1 MKAVLDTNVVVS
13 GVIKRE
19 GPPGQILRALLEEGR
34 FTGVTSLEILAEI
47 REVLS
52 REKIRKY
59 HGWTDEQIDSFV
71 AFLYAQSVVT
81 EGKLAVDLITKDPRD
96 NEFLACAREGNA
108 EYLVTGDDHLLEL
121 GVYGGTRILSPATF
135 LVLLQAA

>member
-13 GVIKRE
+13 GVIKSE
-19 GPPGQILRALLEEGR
+19 GPPGQILRAFLEEGR
-34 FTGVTSLEILAEI
+34 FTSVTSLEILAEI
-47 REVLS
+47 REALS

-71 AFLYAQSVVT
+71 AFLYAQSVAT
-81 EGKLAVDLITKDPRD
+81 EGKFAVDLITKDPRD
-96 NEFLACAREGNA
+96 NKFLACAWEGNA
-108 EYLVTGDDHLLEL
+108 EHLVTGDDHLLEL
-121 GVYGGTRILSPATF
+121 GVYGGTRILSPAAF

>member
-19 GPPGQILRALLEEGR
+19 GPPGQILGALLEEGR

-71 AFLYAQSVVT
+71 AFFYDQSVVT
-81 EGKLAVDLITKDPRD
+81 EGKLAVDIITKDPRD
-96 NEFLACAREGNA
+96 NKFLACAREGNA
-108 EYLVTGDDHLLEL
+108 EYLVTGNDHLLEL
-121 GVYGGTRILSPATF
+121 GVYRGTQILSPAPF
-135 LVLLQAA
+135 LALLQAA

>member
-13 GVIKRE
+13 GVI
-19 GPPGQILRALLEEGR
+19 
-34 FTGVTSLEILAEI
+34 
-47 REVLS
+47 
-52 REKIRKY
+52 
-59 HGWTDEQIDSFV
+59 
-71 AFLYAQSVVT
+71 
-81 EGKLAVDLITKDPRD
+81 ITKDPRD
-96 NEFLACAREGNA
+96 NKFLACAREGNT

>member
-13 GVIKRE
+13 GVVKRE

-81 EGKLAVDLITKDPRD
+81 EGKLAVGLIAKDPRD
-96 NEFLACAREGNA
+96 NKFLACAREGNA
-108 EYLVTGDDHLLEL
+108 EYLVTGDDHLLGL
-121 GVYGGTRILSPATF
+121 GVYVETRILSPATF
-135 LVLLQAA
+135 LLLLQAV

>member
-1 MKAVLDTNVVVS
+1 MDRAV
-13 GVIKRE
+13 
-19 GPPGQILRALLEEGR
+19 RALLEEGR

-71 AFLYAQSVVT
+71 AFLYAQCVVT
-81 EGKLAVDLITKDPRD
+81 EGTLAVDLITKDPRD
-96 NEFLACAREGNA
+96 NKFLACAREGNT
-108 EYLVTGDDHLLEL
+108 EYLVTGDDDLLEL

>member
-71 AFLYAQSVVT
+71 AFLYAQSAVT
-81 EGKLAVDLITKDPRD
+81 EGKLAVDIITKDPRD
-96 NEFLACAREGNA
+96 NKFLACAREGNA
-108 EYLVTGDDHLLEL
+108 EYLVTGNDHLLEL
-121 GVYGGTRILSPATF
+121 GVYRGTQILSPAPF
-135 LVLLQAA
+135 LALLQAA

>member
-13 GVIKRE
+13 GAIKRE
-19 GPPGQILRALLEEGR
+19 GPPGQILRALLEERR

-52 REKIRKY
+52 RDKIRKY

-81 EGKLAVDLITKDPRD
+81 EGKVVVDLLTKDPRD
-96 NEFLACAREGNA
+96 NKFPACAREGNA

-135 LVLLQAA
+135 LALLQTA